1 MLEHYRRK
9 FFDLVVSTFLHTGL
23 LDTCMAPAYGTQPA
37 IPSLSEKGQVLR
49 ALACRV
55 RRGRLRAEFR
65 QHPPPLPNSL
75 GLDLTQRQNIT
86 SEWQNCFS
94 L

>member
-37 IPSLSEKGQVLR
+37 IPSLSEKGRELGLTKR
-49 ALACRV
+49 ACLWC
-55 RRGRLRAEFR
+55 RRGRLRAKFR

-75 GLDLTQRQNIT
+75 GLDLT
-86 SEWQNCFS
+86 
-94 L
+94 

>member
-1 MLEHYRRK
+1 MLERYRRK

-37 IPSLSEKGQVLR
+37 IPSLSEKGQVLC
-49 ALACRV
+49 ALACRAERPV
-55 RRGRLRAEFR
+55 TRRVS

-75 GLDLTQRQNIT
+75 GLDLTQRQT
-86 SEWQNCFS
+86 SPANGKIASS